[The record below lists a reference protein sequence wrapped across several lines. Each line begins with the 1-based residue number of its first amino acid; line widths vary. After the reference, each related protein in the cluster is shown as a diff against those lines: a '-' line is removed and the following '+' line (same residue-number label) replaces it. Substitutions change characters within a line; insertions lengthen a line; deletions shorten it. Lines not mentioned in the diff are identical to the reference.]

1 MKRRL
6 HGARQSSEKI
16 RFMHLPVRNSK
27 VDKAEERIKGSAEQR
42 EEVSHG
48 GNHLGEDKANP
59 PDGGHD
65 RSPDTPANDRV
76 AVCVVRVAHQ
86 VLVDVLC
93 GDICVNDLFWHVNMR
108 WS

>member
-16 RFMHLPVRNSK
+16 RLMHLPVRNSK

-48 GNHLGEDKANP
+48 GNYLGEDKANP
-59 PDGGHD
+59 PNGGHY
-65 RSPDTPANDRV
+65 RGPDTPANNRV
-76 AVCVVRVAHQ
+76 AVCVVRVAHE

-93 GDICVNDLFWHVNMR
+93 GHVCVDYLFLHVSMR
-108 WS
+108 